1 MTDSPRL
8 AIADDFLDQ
17 YSQLPRKIQ
26 SKVSELINRFHR
38 DPTRNG
44 LNYESILHTRD
55 NRLKSLRVD
64 QDYRAIVLKPKTGN
78 IHLLLWVDKHDDAY
92 HWAKRRICEVNQVSG
107 ALQIIDVE
115 QLQQTTEKLTRETP
129 QPGRFDHISD
139 RDLMRLGV
147 PEILLS
153 TLRRIVTDEDVE
165 EILPQ
170 LPIEASDAI
179 IMLAAD
185 YKLEEIFQQL
195 EKPQPSGKIDPENLE
210 IALQN
215 LDSLSRY
222 VVITNDTELEEM
234 LAAPLEKWRVFLHPS
249 QRKLVER
256 DWNGAVRVLGGA
268 GTGKTV
274 VAMHRAKWLIE
285 NRFTQ
290 PTDRILITTFTRNLS
305 IDISNNLKTIVT
317 PEDIKRINIINLD
330 QWVNK
335 FLKQQGIETEIVYED
350 KTQPLWEKAYNQ
362 RIENNLSLAFYQ
374 QEWKQI
380 VQPNQCK
387 TLKDYLKVTRIGRG
401 TRLNRQQRQHIWIVF
416 EEYMNLLLERGFIES
431 EEGMQNA
438 IQIINMQNKTVAKY
452 QSVIVDEGQDMSKTA
467 FKLIRAITGTSRAN
481 DIFIVGDAHQ
491 RLYGQPIVL
500 SQCEIDIKGRSK
512 RLRLNYRTTDETR
525 KWATDILAG
534 TTVDDLEGGV
544 DTLKDYRSLMHGE
557 SPIIRGFDNFEAEIE
572 YLYHV
577 LKELRGN
584 KEKPNITCIVL
595 RTDSLIK
602 RYKENLKGI
611 EIEQIGREQGEN
623 GERKS
628 IKIATMHRVKGL
640 QFDHIIIPGLTQEIM
655 PLETILR
662 KSPDPA
668 TREELE
674 TKERSLLYVAATRA
688 KKQVIVTYHG
698 IPSSFLINLPQTSLK
713 GVKSE

>member
-1 MTDSPRL
+1 
-8 AIADDFLDQ
+8 
-17 YSQLPRKIQ
+17 
-26 SKVSELINRFHR
+26 
-38 DPTRNG
+38 
-44 LNYESILHTRD
+44 
-55 NRLKSLRVD
+55 
-64 QDYRAIVLKPKTGN
+64 
-78 IHLLLWVDKHDDAY
+78 
-92 HWAKRRICEVNQVSG
+92 
-107 ALQIIDVE
+107 
-115 QLQQTTEKLTRETP
+115 
-129 QPGRFDHISD
+129 
-139 RDLMRLGV
+139 MRLGV

-195 EKPQPSGKIDPENLE
+195 EKPQPPGKIDPENLE

>member
-1 MTDSPRL
+1 
-8 AIADDFLDQ
+8 
-17 YSQLPRKIQ
+17 
-26 SKVSELINRFHR
+26 
-38 DPTRNG
+38 
-44 LNYESILHTRD
+44 
-55 NRLKSLRVD
+55 
-64 QDYRAIVLKPKTGN
+64 
-78 IHLLLWVDKHDDAY
+78 
-92 HWAKRRICEVNQVSG
+92 
-107 ALQIIDVE
+107 
-115 QLQQTTEKLTRETP
+115 
-129 QPGRFDHISD
+129 
-139 RDLMRLGV
+139 
-147 PEILLS
+147 
-153 TLRRIVTDEDVE
+153 
-165 EILPQ
+165 
-170 LPIEASDAI
+170 
-179 IMLAAD
+179 MLAAD

-195 EKPQPSGKIDPENLE
+195 EKPQPPGKIDPENLE

-577 LKELRGN
+577 LKELGGN

-602 RYKENLKGI
+602 KYKENLKEI

>member
-1 MTDSPRL
+1 
-8 AIADDFLDQ
+8 
-17 YSQLPRKIQ
+17 
-26 SKVSELINRFHR
+26 
-38 DPTRNG
+38 
-44 LNYESILHTRD
+44 
-55 NRLKSLRVD
+55 
-64 QDYRAIVLKPKTGN
+64 
-78 IHLLLWVDKHDDAY
+78 
-92 HWAKRRICEVNQVSG
+92 
-107 ALQIIDVE
+107 
-115 QLQQTTEKLTRETP
+115 
-129 QPGRFDHISD
+129 
-139 RDLMRLGV
+139 
-147 PEILLS
+147 
-153 TLRRIVTDEDVE
+153 
-165 EILPQ
+165 
-170 LPIEASDAI
+170 
-179 IMLAAD
+179 
-185 YKLEEIFQQL
+185 
-195 EKPQPSGKIDPENLE
+195 
-210 IALQN
+210 
-215 LDSLSRY
+215 
-222 VVITNDTELEEM
+222 
-234 LAAPLEKWRVFLHPS
+234 
-249 QRKLVER
+249 
-256 DWNGAVRVLGGA
+256 
-268 GTGKTV
+268 
-274 VAMHRAKWLIE
+274 
-285 NRFTQ
+285 
-290 PTDRILITTFTRNLS
+290 
-305 IDISNNLKTIVT
+305 
-317 PEDIKRINIINLD
+317 
-330 QWVNK
+330 VNK